1 MRRTKTGSDGEFN
14 DHLEILRRKIIAV
27 LFFFCC
33 ATALLFLLSES
44 WVRFLQAPLEGLGVS
59 LYYFKPYEKFLTY
72 MRLSFWGGAA
82 LSVPFA
88 VLQTALF
95 VAPGLRANEMKY
107 LILAGGLIPALF
119 LAGAAFAYRFAAPL
133 ALRFFLFFGE
143 GDNVLPLWG
152 FGDYASFLFSL
163 LLASGMLFQAPLLLL
178 LFILFGLVSVE
189 TLSRLRPWIILGIA
203 LIAALLTPPDVVS
216 QILLGVPLYLLFELV
231 LVLGRFL
238 KR

>member
-1 MRRTKTGSDGEFN
+1 MKRTKTGSDGEFF
-14 DHLEILRRKIIAV
+14 DHLEVLRRKIIAV

-33 ATALLFLLSES
+33 ATALLFLLSER

-82 LSVPFA
+82 LSVPLA
-88 VLQTALF
+88 VLQAALF
-95 VAPGLRANEMKY
+95 VAPALRKNEMKY
-107 LILAGGLIPALF
+107 LILAGGLIQALF